1 MYVDGDADFDAEVP
15 SHGRDTLPAKARVCV
30 DVLQSG
36 EVRLIDFVEEVLAG
50 EGEFD
55 AVVAEDV

>member
-1 MYVDGDADFDAEVP
+1 MSMGML
-15 SHGRDTLPAKARVCV
+15 TLMARVCV
-30 DVLQSG
+30 DVLQAG

>member
-15 SHGRDTLPAKARVCV
+15 SHGRDALPAKARVCV